1 MCGKCR
7 GAVEMAQWVRA
18 LIALPENR
26 GALRSTHMAAHDH
39 LELQF
44 PGIRCPFLA
53 STGTRYTHGTQS

>member
-1 MCGKCR
+1 
-7 GAVEMAQWVRA
+7 MAQWVRA